1 MSPTAPHRSASQTE
15 TAQHSTM
22 TGTLPESRARVDN
35 LMLGLIIAWSTL
47 ALAVSVLR
55 GARHDYVAYLRQW
68 LLVAKGEDP
77 WGEGNTY
84 GPLHVALAY
93 LAELGPLIPKL
104 FMVVAFLATNFLL
117 AAALLKSRP
126 QTSSLVAYLIFVPLN
141 FLVISIVISF
151 GLNDALAA
159 ALVGLAVLA
168 RFRGRL
174 VVAGVLLGLAV
185 LLKFYPALLLPFFC
199 LDGRKFNSKLFL
211 TTSCTTF
218 VGFVLSLAI
227 WGNGFIASFDSG
239 ASRQPKLLSPLA
251 ALRSHPELGGDSSV
265 VDFLVD
271 FNSIFVLIGCAVLLA
286 VAYKMELTWIEGAAL
301 AGLTY
306 PLIYKVG
313 HPQFYIASMFLLVGL
328 LILGTPRARR
338 LAYCFVPF
346 VLFLSAFQFG
356 YEVLTDGYSEI
367 GGSVRRSVGFISF
380 ALGITTIAVALAT
393 ASRNTVGALK
403 SGPADR
409 ALESDVEIATKS
421 GIA

>member
-1 MSPTAPHRSASQTE
+1 
-15 TAQHSTM
+15 M

-47 ALAVSVLR
+47 ALAMSVLR

-174 VVAGVLLGLAV
+174 VVAGVLLV
-185 LLKFYPALLLPFFC
+185 WQYC
-199 LDGRKFNSKLFL
+199 LSSIQH
-211 TTSCTTF
+211 SCCR
-218 VGFVLSLAI
+218 SS
-227 WGNGFIASFDSG
+227 ASTA
-239 ASRQPKLLSPLA
+239 AS
-251 ALRSHPELGGDSSV
+251 
-265 VDFLVD
+265 
-271 FNSIFVLIGCAVLLA
+271 SIV
-286 VAYKMELTWIEGAAL
+286 
-301 AGLTY
+301 
-306 PLIYKVG
+306 
-313 HPQFYIASMFLLVGL
+313 S
-328 LILGTPRARR
+328 
-338 LAYCFVPF
+338 
-346 VLFLSAFQFG
+346 
-356 YEVLTDGYSEI
+356 YS
-367 GGSVRRSVGFISF
+367 
-380 ALGITTIAVALAT
+380 
-393 ASRNTVGALK
+393 
-403 SGPADR
+403 
-409 ALESDVEIATKS
+409 
-421 GIA
+421 